1 MNHNT
6 PTKKASQMLF
16 IVFIVCI
23 SPVIYGQQKTLSV
36 AELFE
41 LALKNSEELKNSK
54 NAIALAEGGKSI
66 AKSAQ
71 LPEIGTH
78 VSYSYL
84 GDATIWDSHFDSKTT
99 APIPHQGIKFGL
111 DASQIIYAGG
121 IIRNN
126 IEKADLSTQLAVLNF
141 DKHWSDIK
149 LVLIGKYLD
158 LYKLEQQQAVFIKN
172 IKLSQLRLQNIQALY
187 QEGMVTHNDITRSQ
201 LQLSRLQLN
210 LEEIQSTIAIEN
222 HDLCLVLGLDLST
235 QIHVENIE
243 IAEDNPHLN
252 YQSWLALGQEKL
264 PENKMVR
271 LNEARS
277 LREIEI
283 QKGAKLP
290 TIALY
295 AGNELQ
301 RPIMTTS
308 PIEDLYLNAYQV
320 GVKLQYNLSS
330 LYRAREKVKVAQ
342 QEWTLSQQD
351 VVIQD
356 QKIAQ
361 QIYAAYIQYQQ
372 AGSQIQTFRDNVGLA
387 VENYEQIETK
397 YFNQLALM
405 VDMLDASN
413 ARLQAELELKNAEAK
428 LVYTYYKLK
437 RTAGTI

>member
-1 MNHNT
+1 MIYKLRL
-6 PTKKASQMLF
+6 TKAIKMLF
-16 IVFIVCI
+16 TALIFFIF
-23 SPVIYGQQKTLSV
+23 PTIYGQQKKLSV
-36 AELFE
+36 EELFE
-41 LALKNSEELKNSK
+41 LALKNSEELKKSK
-54 NAIALAEGGKSI
+54 NAITLAEGVKSV

-71 LPEIGTH
+71 FPEIGTH

-84 GDATIWDSHFDSKTT
+84 GDATIWDAHFENKTT
-99 APIPHQGIKFGL
+99 ASIPHQGIKFGL
-111 DASQIIYAGG
+111 DASQIVYAGG
-121 IIRNN
+121 IIQSN
-126 IEKADLSTQLAVLNF
+126 IVKADLSTQLAGLNF

-149 LVLIGKYLD
+149 LLLIGKYLD
-158 LYKLEQQQAVFIKN
+158 LYKLQEQKAVFIKN
-172 IKLSQLRLQNIQALY
+172 IKLSKLRLQNIQALY
-187 QEGMVTHNDITRSQ
+187 EEGMVTHNDITRSQ

-210 LEEIQSTIAIEN
+210 LEEIESLIAIEN

-235 QIHVENIE
+235 QLSIENIV
-243 IAEDNPHLN
+243 IAEDNPNLN

-264 PENKMVR
+264 PENKIVR
-271 LNEARS
+271 LNEERF
-277 LREIEI
+277 LREIDI
-283 QKGAKLP
+283 QKGAQLP
-290 TIALY
+290 TIALF

-301 RPIMTTS
+301 RPVMTTS

-330 LYRAREKVKVAQ
+330 LYRARKKIKVAQ
-342 QEWTLSQQD
+342 QEWALSQQD

-356 QKIAQ
+356 QNMEQ
-361 QIYAAYIQYQQ
+361 QIYAAYILYQQ

-387 VENYEQIETK
+387 IENYEQIETK

-428 LVYTYYKLK
+428 RVYTYYKLK